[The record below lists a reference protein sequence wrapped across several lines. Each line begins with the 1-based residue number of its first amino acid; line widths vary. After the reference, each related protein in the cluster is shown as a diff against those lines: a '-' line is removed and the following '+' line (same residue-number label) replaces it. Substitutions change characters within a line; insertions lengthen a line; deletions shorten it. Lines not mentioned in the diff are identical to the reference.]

1 MVDTARYFSSE
12 PKVPVKFFFNRD
24 MWLDSV
30 YAYMYEKENKGTRN
44 SSSTERGSGPVHL
57 EIKENGVEGLLG

>member
-1 MVDTARYFSSE
+1 
-12 PKVPVKFFFNRD
+12 